1 METNGFEPPK
11 HVRNLV
17 VGILISIGAIVGVNF
32 LIDFIKHLN
41 DPNPNGALAFLFF
54 SLFGLGVFLI
64 FAFFLSIP
72 IIIIWQINANRE
84 KNQTPGATP
93 KPLPR
98 TEEDDDRDW

>member
-1 METNGFEPPK
+1 MDYENPKAPK

-64 FAFFLSIP
+64 IAFFLSIP
-72 IIIIWQINANRE
+72 IIIIWQINANRP
-84 KNQTPGATP
+84 KNQTPKPTP
-93 KPLPR
+93 KPIPR